1 MGCKNVS
8 DETNKKRIIDTNPL
22 EPEKTE
28 LKKSH
33 IKVESTIKINNDNII
48 ENIKIAIPL
57 KDNSKWESSYPK
69 ETKIQTIIDDF
80 KAQNPSLSNM
90 FEPNQQ
96 IIWKY
101 NHKELNLEAPLDTII
116 KEAIADNPTN
126 EDNKIAIL
134 DISYEIINNNNNVE
148 PSAPIAI
155 EKEETNNNNNNNSNV
170 DNNSNSH
177 THNNKVDEAPQ
188 TNSNNDT
195 TTIKQVQYVNSVLYG
210 IPIQNPFEV
219 FIFSTKTGCF
229 TILTT
234 NQSEIEKVNLN
245 KYSRLSSYCNANDC
259 LFISG
264 GEDITSN
271 TLLNDF
277 WIVDLN
283 KGSIEQ
289 IQNTIVSKKLH
300 SMIYIQH
307 NNTLYIVGG
316 SDKSTYIYDI
326 VTKTFQQANDLNTT
340 RIEPALLVINNYL
353 YAFSLLN
360 EQGNEI
366 TFERTNHTSISPWE
380 LLTPRITTVEG
391 TLQYKQ
397 KLFGVAYGLD
407 SNYIFIGGNID
418 YMNAIVNDNDNSNS
432 NKQMCLCYNDN
443 DNTLSYSDSVE
454 YSEFDFG
461 EKNFYKYKDNIDFII
476 PSFNRKCPVVIL
488 YDKTKQ
494 EVKSVPFLTKLKIT
508 DPSMLGQSRML
519 SYSALP
525 KFKTRQYNFNM
536 PKPVVL
542 QSVSK
547 EDNINNNNTK
557 LLLEQVIKEEPEE
570 HEEQEKEGKHEQI
583 QTKILSDID
592 INANI
597 PNIPSNSNSNKLNLG
612 DVYINTKNCN
622 ELYTTGKLK
631 KIEMKNAGMFFKSS
645 VIKGNQNS
653 GIQQSLIP
661 VVVSKSNLP
670 VKSVIKLSTNFNK
683 KKDNT
688 ALTEGN
694 GVHVVDDASSVK
706 HIE

>member
-28 LKKSH
+28 LKNSH

-69 ETKIQTIIDDF
+69 ETKIQTIIVDF
-80 KAQNPSLSNM
+80 KAQNPSLSNI

-101 NHKELNLEAPLDTII
+101 NHKELNLETPLDTII
-116 KEAIADNPTN
+116 KEAIANNPTN

-134 DISYEIINNNNNVE
+134 DISYEIINNVE
-148 PSAPIAI
+148 PSAPIAK
-155 EKEETNNNNNNNSNV
+155 EKEEINDNNNNNNIDN
-170 DNNSNSH
+170 NNSNSH
-177 THNNKVDEAPQ
+177 THNNKVDEVPQ
-188 TNSNNDT
+188 TNTNSNT
-195 TTIKQVQYVNSVLYG
+195 IIKQVQYVDSVLYG

-245 KYSRLSSYCNANDC
+245 KYSRLSSYCNANNC

-264 GEDITSN
+264 GEDIISN

-300 SMIYIQH
+300 SMIHIQH

-316 SDKSTYIYDI
+316 SNKSTYIYDI
-326 VTKTFQQANDLNTT
+326 LTKSFQQANDLNTT

-380 LLTPRITTVEG
+380 LLTPRITTIEG

-407 SNYIFIGGNID
+407 NNYILIGGNID
-418 YMNAIVNDNDNSNS
+418 YVNAVVNDNDNN
-432 NKQMCLCYNDN
+432 NKRMCLCYNDN
-443 DNTLSYSDSVE
+443 DNTLSYSDNVE
-454 YSEFDFG
+454 YSEYDFG

-488 YDKTKQ
+488 YDKSKQ
-494 EVKSVPFLTKLKIT
+494 EVKSVPFLTKSKIT

-525 KFKTRQYNFNM
+525 KLKTRQYNFNM
-536 PKPVVL
+536 PKPVS
-542 QSVSK
+542 QSTSK
-547 EDNINNNNTK
+547 EDNINNNNNNAK

-570 HEEQEKEGKHEQI
+570 HEEQEKECKHEQI
-583 QTKILSDID
+583 QTKILSDTD
-592 INANI
+592 INVNI
-597 PNIPSNSNSNKLNLG
+597 LNNTNTNINNNKMNLG

-661 VVVSKSNLP
+661 VVVNKSNLP

-683 KKDNT
+683 KNDNN
-688 ALTEGN
+688 ALTEGS
-694 GVHVVDDASSVK
+694 GLHVVDDASMK
-706 HIE
+706 HTE

>member
-28 LKKSH
+28 LKNSH

-69 ETKIQTIIDDF
+69 ETKIQTIIVDF
-80 KAQNPSLSNM
+80 KAQNPSLSNI

-101 NHKELNLEAPLDTII
+101 NHKELNLETPLDTII
-116 KEAIADNPTN
+116 KEAIANNPTN

-134 DISYEIINNNNNVE
+134 DISYEIINNVE
-148 PSAPIAI
+148 PSAPIAK
-155 EKEETNNNNNNNSNV
+155 EKEEINDNNNNNNIDN
-170 DNNSNSH
+170 NNSNSH
-177 THNNKVDEAPQ
+177 THNNKVDEVPQ
-188 TNSNNDT
+188 TNTNSNT
-195 TTIKQVQYVNSVLYG
+195 IIKQVQYVDSVLYG

-245 KYSRLSSYCNANDC
+245 KYSRLSSYCNANNC

-264 GEDITSN
+264 GEDIISN

-289 IQNTIVSKKLH
+289 AQSTIVSKKLH
-300 SMIYIQH
+300 SMIHIRH
-307 NNTLYIVGG
+307 NNSLYIVGG
-316 SDKSTYIYDI
+316 SNKSTYIYDI
-326 VTKTFQQANDLNTT
+326 LTKSFQQANDLNTT

-366 TFERTNHTSISPWE
+366 KFERTNHTSISPWE
-380 LLTPRITTVEG
+380 LLTPRITTIEG

-407 SNYIFIGGNID
+407 NNYILIGGNID
-418 YMNAIVNDNDNSNS
+418 YVNAVVH
-432 NKQMCLCYNDN
+432 DN
-443 DNTLSYSDSVE
+443 DNTLSYSDNVE
-454 YSEFDFG
+454 YSEYDFG

-488 YDKTKQ
+488 YDKSKQ
-494 EVKSVPFLTKLKIT
+494 EVKSVPFLTKSKIT

-525 KFKTRQYNFNM
+525 KLKTRQYNFNM
-536 PKPVVL
+536 PKPVS
-542 QSVSK
+542 QSTSK
-547 EDNINNNNTK
+547 EDNINNNNNNAK

-570 HEEQEKEGKHEQI
+570 HEEQEKECKHEQI
-583 QTKILSDID
+583 QTKILSDTD
-592 INANI
+592 INVNI
-597 PNIPSNSNSNKLNLG
+597 LNNTNTNINNNKMNLG

-661 VVVSKSNLP
+661 VVVNKSNLP

-683 KKDNT
+683 KNDNN
-688 ALTEGN
+688 ALTEGS
-694 GVHVVDDASSVK
+694 GLHVVDDASMK
-706 HIE
+706 HTE

>member
-28 LKKSH
+28 LKNSH

-80 KAQNPSLSNM
+80 KAQNPSLSNI

-101 NHKELNLEAPLDTII
+101 NHKELNLETPLVTII
-116 KEAIADNPTN
+116 KEAIANNPTN

-134 DISYEIINNNNNVE
+134 DISYEIINNAE
-148 PSAPIAI
+148 PSAPIAK
-155 EKEETNNNNNNNSNV
+155 EKEEINNNNNNNIDN
-170 DNNSNSH
+170 NNSNSNS
-177 THNNKVDEAPQ
+177 HNNKVDEVPQ
-188 TNSNNDT
+188 TNTNSNT
-195 TTIKQVQYVNSVLYG
+195 IIKQVQYVDSVLYG

-245 KYSRLSSYCNANDC
+245 KYSRLSSYCNANNC

-264 GEDITSN
+264 GEDIISN

-300 SMIYIQH
+300 SMIHIQH

-316 SDKSTYIYDI
+316 SNKSTYIYDI
-326 VTKTFQQANDLNTT
+326 LTKSFQQANDLNTT

-380 LLTPRITTVEG
+380 LLTPRITTVGG

-407 SNYIFIGGNID
+407 NNYIFIGGNID
-418 YMNAIVNDNDNSNS
+418 YVNAVINDNGNN
-432 NKQMCLCYNDN
+432 NKRMCLCYNDN
-443 DNTLSYSDSVE
+443 DNTLSYSDNVE
-454 YSEFDFG
+454 YSEYDFG

-494 EVKSVPFLTKLKIT
+494 EVKSVPFLTKSKIT

-525 KFKTRQYNFNM
+525 KLKTRQYNFNM
-536 PKPVVL
+536 PKPVS
-542 QSVSK
+542 QSTSK
-547 EDNINNNNTK
+547 EDNNINNNNTK

-570 HEEQEKEGKHEQI
+570 HEEQEREGKHEQI
-583 QTKILSDID
+583 QTKILSDTD
-592 INANI
+592 INVNI
-597 PNIPSNSNSNKLNLG
+597 LNNTNTNINNNKMNLG

-661 VVVSKSNLP
+661 VVVNKSNLP

-683 KKDNT
+683 KNDNN
-688 ALTEGN
+688 ALTEGS
-694 GVHVVDDASSVK
+694 GLHVVDDASMK
-706 HIE
+706 HTE

>member
-28 LKKSH
+28 IKNSH
-33 IKVESTIKINNDNII
+33 IKIESTIKINNDNII

-80 KAQNPSLSNM
+80 KAQNPSLSNT

-96 IIWKY
+96 ILWKY
-101 NHKELNLEAPLDTII
+101 NHKELNLETPLETII
-116 KEAIADNPTN
+116 KEAIGDNPTN

-134 DISYEIINNNNNVE
+134 DISYEIINNNE
-148 PSAPIAI
+148 PSAPIAK
-155 EKEETNNNNNNNSNV
+155 EKEEINNNNVDSNSN
-170 DNNSNSH
+170 
-177 THNNKVDEAPQ
+177 NNKVDEVQQ
-188 TNSNNDT
+188 TNTNNDT
-195 TTIKQVQYVNSVLYG
+195 TTIKQVQYVDSVLYG

-300 SMIYIQH
+300 SMIHIQH

-326 VTKTFQQANDLNTT
+326 ATKSFQQANDLNIT

-380 LLTPRITTVEG
+380 LLTPRITTVES

-397 KLFGVAYGLD
+397 KLFGIAYSLNN
-407 SNYIFIGGNID
+407 NYIFIGGNID
-418 YMNAIVNDNDNSNS
+418 YVNTVVNDDNNV
-432 NKQMCLCYNDN
+432 NKRMCLCYNDN

-494 EVKSVPFLTKLKIT
+494 EVKSVPFLTKSKIT

-536 PKPVVL
+536 PKPVS
-542 QSVSK
+542 QSTSK

-570 HEEQEKEGKHEQI
+570 QEEQEKEGKHEQI
-583 QTKILSDID
+583 QTKILTDTD
-592 INANI
+592 INADI
-597 PNIPSNSNSNKLNLG
+597 PNNNSNNKLNLG

-670 VKSVIKLSTNFNK
+670 VKSVIKLSTNFGK
-683 KKDNT
+683 KKDNS
-688 ALTEGN
+688 ALTEGS
-694 GVHVVDDASSVK
+694 GVNASVK
-706 HIE
+706 HTE

>member
-28 LKKSH
+28 LKNSH

-69 ETKIQTIIDDF
+69 ETKIQTIIVDF
-80 KAQNPSLSNM
+80 KAQNPSLSNI

-101 NHKELNLEAPLDTII
+101 NHKELNLETPLDTII
-116 KEAIADNPTN
+116 KEAIANNPTN

-134 DISYEIINNNNNVE
+134 DISYEIINNVE
-148 PSAPIAI
+148 PSAPIAK
-155 EKEETNNNNNNNSNV
+155 EKEEINDNNNNNNIDN
-170 DNNSNSH
+170 NNSNSNS
-177 THNNKVDEAPQ
+177 HNNKVDEVPQ
-188 TNSNNDT
+188 TNTNSNT
-195 TTIKQVQYVNSVLYG
+195 IIKQVQYVDSVLYG

-245 KYSRLSSYCNANDC
+245 KYSRLSSYCNANNC

-264 GEDITSN
+264 GEDIISN

-300 SMIYIQH
+300 SMIHIQH

-316 SDKSTYIYDI
+316 SNKSTYIYDI
-326 VTKTFQQANDLNTT
+326 LTKSFQQANDLNTT

-380 LLTPRITTVEG
+380 LLTPRITTIEG

-407 SNYIFIGGNID
+407 NNYILIGGNID
-418 YMNAIVNDNDNSNS
+418 YVNAVINDNGNN
-432 NKQMCLCYNDN
+432 NKRMCLCYNDN
-443 DNTLSYSDSVE
+443 DNTLSYSDNVE
-454 YSEFDFG
+454 YSEYDFG

-488 YDKTKQ
+488 YDKSKQ
-494 EVKSVPFLTKLKIT
+494 EVKSVPFLTKSKIT

-525 KFKTRQYNFNM
+525 KLKTRQYNFNM
-536 PKPVVL
+536 PKPVS
-542 QSVSK
+542 QSTSK
-547 EDNINNNNTK
+547 EDNINNNNNNAK

-570 HEEQEKEGKHEQI
+570 HEEQEKECKHEQI
-583 QTKILSDID
+583 QTKILSDTD
-592 INANI
+592 INVNI
-597 PNIPSNSNSNKLNLG
+597 LNNTNTNINNNKMNLG

-661 VVVSKSNLP
+661 VVVNKSNLP

-683 KKDNT
+683 KNDNN
-688 ALTEGN
+688 ALTEGS
-694 GVHVVDDASSVK
+694 GLHVVDDASMK
-706 HIE
+706 HTE